1 MPPACRRK
9 WKRLQSTYVRSQSSS
24 WKPGICSWTR
34 RKQQLRTYSVVL
46 DRSNFEDEEE
56 QEDVSSDEEEEEEE
70 DEEDKEGDE
79 EEDPELHS
87 YMLIPIPIANALAP
101 KTSPKSI
108 SKPSQPSPETLHND
122 NIRTYTLRTAIKSL
136 IRLRLLVL
144 RFHNVVSTDCRSG
157 ARPIARIQLR
167 TYVNP
172 TAHHID
178 HDDAHY
184 VDHPTRPHANN
195 NLA

>member
-1 MPPACRRK
+1 
-9 WKRLQSTYVRSQSSS
+9 
-24 WKPGICSWTR
+24 
-34 RKQQLRTYSVVL
+34 
-46 DRSNFEDEEE
+46 
-56 QEDVSSDEEEEEEE
+56 
-70 DEEDKEGDE
+70 
-79 EEDPELHS
+79 
-87 YMLIPIPIANALAP
+87 MLIPIPIANALAP

-108 SKPSQPSPETLHND
+108 SNSSQPSPETLHND

-144 RFHNVVSTDCRSG
+144 RFHNVVSTDRRSG
-157 ARPIARIQLR
+157 ARPIARRSNYVRTYVRAYVR

-184 VDHPTRPHANN
+184 VDHPTRPMQTTIPHDSSDGLFDFFQIPSLPSSWPPVHECRNGRLIRGTISNVISANAPN
-195 NLA
+195 PQHPKTHENVHFLKEIHTFGLF